1 MSEEYKFKNVGHDLN
16 LIKKLVKKEENLL
29 NIDNKKPFG
38 IMIPLEKD
46 YQVNSSIFKMSY
58 DIEKMIE
65 NNFKLLLL
73 TRKGE
78 RLGFA
83 DFGINISEIYNSLNV
98 EDVDNIVLNEIIEV
112 TKKYIPYIQIIEF
125 TSETIPADSV
135 NQKTKVIN
143 IKYRVNSEQE
153 YSVKLNVK
161 VSG

>member
-46 YQVNSSIFKMSY
+46 YQANSSIFKMSY